1 MAKSTPWEA
10 TQTPSHGNRNVSGP
24 RDVFGF
30 PIRDISGPA
39 GVYGFRHLDETST
52 AMFNPITMEAP
63 TTIPAINRKQS
74 PFTEYHFVDP
84 GLPGDAIHNRLLRC
98 IRNIGRVYKLNIVP
112 GNGQHTDAAASIQF
126 FELSATSGLQDRI
139 NTNTFVV
146 EGRYP
151 FVV

>member
-1 MAKSTPWEA
+1 
-10 TQTPSHGNRNVSGP
+10 
-24 RDVFGF
+24 
-30 PIRDISGPA
+30 
-39 GVYGFRHLDETST
+39 
-52 AMFNPITMEAP
+52 MEAP

>member
-1 MAKSTPWEA
+1 LW
-10 TQTPSHGNRNVSGP
+10 
-24 RDVFGF
+24 
-30 PIRDISGPA
+30 
-39 GVYGFRHLDETST
+39 
-52 AMFNPITMEAP
+52 IT
-63 TTIPAINRKQS
+63 
-74 PFTEYHFVDP
+74 

-126 FELSATSGLQDRI
+126 FELSAASELQDRI